1 MDAAPTLGDKLQP
14 SHTAIV
20 VVDMQND
27 FFRIERDDSGGSVN
41 RMYNG
46 EALRAALPPLL
57 EGARRAGVLLV
68 FVRMIN
74 DLKYLSPPV
83 AERLD
88 RIGMLG
94 VGCQSGT
101 WGADYWEGTRPE
113 PDPRRRRRGGQTP
126 LQRLPRHRSGPA
138 AALQR
143 HPDRRLHRRG
153 DKRLRGVDRREGLFN
168 DFYGVMVQDCVADGD
183 ERATTPASASTSAP
197 SARCVVLA
205 RPPQHLEPVAGRR
218 RVRQLAESAPL
229 TSARTRSASCRWCS
243 PSWRVCCATQST
255 ERSATTG

>member
-1 MDAAPTLGDKLQP
+1 MMVSLSDKLQP

-27 FFRIERDDSGGSVN
+27 FFRVEPDDSGRPVN

-46 EALRAALPPLL
+46 EALRDALPRLL
-57 EGARRAGVLLV
+57 DGARQAGVLLV

-74 DLKYLSPPV
+74 DREYLSPPV

-101 WGADYWEGTRPE
+101 SGADYWEGSRP
-113 PDPRRRRRGGQTP
+113 DATRRRDLEVIKHRYSAFHGTDLALLLRANGIQTVAYTGVAT
-126 LQRLPRHRSGPA
+126 SGCVESTA
-138 AALQR
+138 
-143 HPDRRLHRRG
+143 
-153 DKRLRGVDRREGLFN
+153 REGLFN

-183 ERATTPASASTSAP
+183 RESHDASLRKYERSFGEVVP
-197 SARCVVLA
+197 SQEL
-205 RPPQHLEPVAGRR
+205 LGI
-218 RVRQLAESAPL
+218 
-229 TSARTRSASCRWCS
+229 WS
-243 PSWRVCCATQST
+243 PSLVDVG
-255 ERSATTG
+255 RSRR